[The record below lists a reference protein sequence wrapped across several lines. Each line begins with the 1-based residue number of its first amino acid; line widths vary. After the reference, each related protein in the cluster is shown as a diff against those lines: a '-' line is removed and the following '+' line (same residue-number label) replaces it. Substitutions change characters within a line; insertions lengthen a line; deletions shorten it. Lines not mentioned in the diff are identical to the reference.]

1 MSFDLSHDDNP
12 ELTQG
17 VTVILT
23 LAEIDHIDNALTRVV
38 MNAEN
43 KMGEIQTKRR
53 LFPER
58 QSEARTVRAL
68 DRWDRVRA
76 RAQNI
81 INHLDAAIE
90 VHEAIE
96 AHA

>member
-12 ELTQG
+12 KLSQG

-23 LAEIDHIDNALTRVV
+23 LAELDHIDNALTRVV

-43 KMGEIQTKRR
+43 KMGEIQTKNR
-53 LFPER
+53 LNPER
-58 QSEARTVRAL
+58 QSEARTERAL
-68 DRWDRVRA
+68 DRWDRVRV

-81 INHLDAAIE
+81 IDHLDAAIE
-90 VHEAIE
+90 ANEAIN
-96 AHA
+96 AS

>member
-23 LAEIDHIDNALTRVV
+23 LAELDHIDNALTRVV

-43 KMGEIQTKRR
+43 MMGDIQTKNR
-53 LFPER
+53 LNPGHL
-58 QSEARTVRAL
+58 SEARTARAL
-68 DRWDRVRA
+68 DRWDRVRK

-81 INHLDAAIE
+81 INHLDAAIDQHE
-90 VHEAIE
+90 VLNAS
-96 AHA
+96 

>member
-12 ELTQG
+12 ALTQG

-23 LAEIDHIDNALTRVV
+23 LAELDHIDNALTRVV

-43 KMGEIQTKRR
+43 MMGDIQEMSRDGQLPQVRAT
-53 LFPER
+53 
-58 QSEARTVRAL
+58 RAL
-68 DRWDRVRA
+68 DRWDRVRQ

-81 INHLDAAIE
+81 INHLDAAIDQHE
-90 VHEAIE
+90 VLNAS
-96 AHA
+96 

>member
-12 ELTQG
+12 TLTQG
-17 VTVILT
+17 VNVILT

-38 MNAEN
+38 MDAES
-43 KMGEIQTKRR
+43 KMGEIQTKNR
-53 LFPER
+53 LNPER
-58 QSEARTVRAL
+58 QSEARTERAL
-68 DRWDRVRA
+68 DRWDRVRV

-90 VHEAIE
+90 ANEAIN
-96 AHA
+96 AS

>member
-12 ELTQG
+12 KLSQG

-38 MNAEN
+38 TNAEN
-43 KMGEIQTKRR
+43 KMGEIQTKNR
-53 LFPER
+53 LNPAR
-58 QSEARTVRAL
+58 QSEARTARAL
-68 DRWDRVRA
+68 DRWDRVRK

-90 VHEAIE
+90 VHEALN
-96 AHA
+96 AS

>member
-23 LAEIDHIDNALTRVV
+23 LAELDHI
-38 MNAEN
+38 
-43 KMGEIQTKRR
+43 
-53 LFPER
+53 
-58 QSEARTVRAL
+58 
-68 DRWDRVRA
+68 DRWDRVRQ

-81 INHLDAAIE
+81 INHLDAAIDQHE
-90 VHEAIE
+90 VLNAS
-96 AHA
+96 

>member
-23 LAEIDHIDNALTRVV
+23 LAELDHIDNALTRVV
-38 MNAEN
+38 MNAES
-43 KMGEIQTKRR
+43 KMGDIQKMSRTTT
-53 LFPER
+53 L
-58 QSEARTVRAL
+58 SEARTARAL
-68 DRWDRVRA
+68 DRWDRVRQ

-81 INHLDAAIE
+81 INHLDAAIDQHE
-90 VHEAIE
+90 VLNAS
-96 AHA
+96 